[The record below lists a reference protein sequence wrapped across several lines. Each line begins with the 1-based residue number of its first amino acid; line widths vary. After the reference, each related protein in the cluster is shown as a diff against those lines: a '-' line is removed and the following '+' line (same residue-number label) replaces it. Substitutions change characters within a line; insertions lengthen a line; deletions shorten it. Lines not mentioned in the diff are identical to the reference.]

1 MEQIKTLNKV
11 YKNEIDVLDA
21 YQEIYKPKAVSKHR
35 LKKSYFISIKIKIKD
50 HPGVT
55 TLIRLFT
62 LLPVPTFIVKFFLK
76 RSHMNPNDYLSQAEL
91 LELVSVKHI
100 YVEVI
105 AEDVYI
111 KIKTI

>member
-11 YKNEIDVLDA
+11 YKSEIDVLDA
-21 YQEIYKPKAVSKHR
+21 YHEIYKPKEVSKHL
-35 LKKSYFISIKIKIKD
+35 LKKSYFIYIRIKIKD
-50 HPGVT
+50 HPGVS

-76 RSHMNPNDYLSQAEL
+76 RSNVNPKDFLSQSEL
-91 LELVSVKHI
+91 LELISVKNI
-100 YVEVI
+100 SVEVM
-105 AEDVYI
+105 AEDVHV

>member
-21 YQEIYKPKAVSKHR
+21 YQEIYKPKEVSQHH
-35 LKKSYFISIKIKIKD
+35 LKKSHFIRVKIKIKD

-55 TLIRLFT
+55 TFIKLFT
-62 LLPVPTFIVKFFLK
+62 LLPVPTFIVKFFLM
-76 RSHMNPNDYLSQAEL
+76 RSNMNSNDFLSQAEL
-91 LELVSVKHI
+91 LELVSVKNI
-100 YVEVI
+100 FVEVI

-111 KIKTI
+111 RIKTI

>member
-11 YKNEIDVLDA
+11 YKSEMDVLDA
-21 YQEIYKPKAVSKHR
+21 YQKIYKPKEIKKHR

-50 HPGVT
+50 HPFVT

-76 RSHMNPNDYLSQAEL
+76 RSRMDSNEYLSQAEL
-91 LELVSVKHI
+91 LELVSVKNI